1 MIAPGENKTRTR
13 IDRASREGLK
23 RRQMISVV
31 IPTLDDEA
39 RLATTLAPLVSAA
52 IHGLVTEVIVADG
65 GSTDA
70 TLALADD
77 TGARVVPAEADIGRR
92 LAAGCLAAKGQWL
105 LVLPPGV
112 RLEAGWEAAAE
123 AHIDKAP
130 AKAGYFRVV
139 LEGQGTR
146 LREHLAGWR
155 VALTGRSYFEQ
166 GLLVSRRLY
175 DETGGYRAKDDPTEL
190 IGRVGRGRLARLA
203 ARVFVPV

>member
-1 MIAPGENKTRTR
+1 VNKTRTG
-13 IDRASREGLK
+13 IDPEQPEGLK

-39 RLATTLAPLVSAA
+39 RLATTLAPLVPAA
-52 IHGLVTEVIVADG
+52 IHGVVTEVIVADG

-70 TLALADD
+70 TLAIADD
-77 TGARVVPAEADIGRR
+77 TGARVVPAEADLGRR
-92 LAAGCLAAKGQWL
+92 LAAGCAAARSDWL

-123 AHIDKAP
+123 AHIGGAP
-130 AKAGYFRVV
+130 GKAGYFRVV

-155 VALTGRSYFEQ
+155 VAITGRPYFEQ

-175 DETGGYRAKDDPTEL
+175 NEIGGYKAKDEPVDL
-190 IGRVGRGRLARLA
+190 LARMGRGRLARLA

>member
-1 MIAPGENKTRTR
+1 
-13 IDRASREGLK
+13 
-23 RRQMISVV
+23 MISVV

-39 RLATTLAPLVSAA
+39 RLATTLAPLVPAA

-77 TGARVVPAEADIGRR
+77 TGARVVPTEADLGRR
-92 LAAGCLAAKGQWL
+92 LAAGCAAARSDWL

-123 AHIDKAP
+123 AHITAAP
-130 AKAGYFRVV
+130 GKAGYFRVV

-155 VALTGRSYFEQ
+155 VALTGRPYFEQ
-166 GLLVSRRLY
+166 GLLISRRLY
-175 DETGGYRAKDDPTEL
+175 DQMGGYPAKEEPTVL
-190 IGRVGRGRLARLA
+190 MSKLGRLRLARLT
-203 ARVFVPV
+203 ARVFIPV